1 MNVVAG
7 RLENDLLS
15 EFFPFT
21 PYTILDDNC
30 RVCLLNIPIWMSIE
44 WYNLNQTKMTY
55 AYHYGLNPN
64 NMESKWFIKLFD
76 LDLIK
81 IYSVAELLKVKNFRS
96 SFRSSLRMQLEDWL
110 DGESNYK
117 SPFSQKQWDSLTKGN
132 EIYGQMDL
140 TFQTNPFVSKV
151 WTLEEFKNQT
161 QEWGYR

>member
-15 EFFPFT
+15 EFFPFK
-21 PYTILDDNC
+21 PDTILDDDC
-30 RVCLLNIPIWMSIE
+30 RVCLLNIPVWMSIE

-55 AYHYGLNPN
+55 AYHYGLSPN
-64 NMESKWFIKLFD
+64 NYESKWFIKLFEMD
-76 LDLIK
+76 LVK

-96 SFRSSLRMQLEDWL
+96 NFRSSLRMQLEDWL

-117 SPFSQKQWDSLTKGN
+117 SPFSQKQWDALTKGN

-140 TFQTNPFVSKV
+140 TFQANPFVSKV
-151 WTLEEFKNQT
+151 WTLDEFKNQT